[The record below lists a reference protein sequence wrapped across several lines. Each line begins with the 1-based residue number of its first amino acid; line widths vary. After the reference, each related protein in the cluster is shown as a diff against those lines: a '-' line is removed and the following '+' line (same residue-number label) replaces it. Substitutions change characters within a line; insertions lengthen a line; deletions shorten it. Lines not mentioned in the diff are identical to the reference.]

1 MKKGVRAF
9 GTAAALLALLC
20 LTACGS
26 STRSMYME
34 EVADTSAAD
43 AGMYASGGAYW
54 NETAEKMAVTEE
66 FDVAEEMEAAAE
78 EPVAGAAEG
87 GGELTGASASA
98 EAEAGISKKLI
109 KNVDLEVETRQ
120 FDDLIANINAEV
132 EQLGGYVEN
141 FNVSGYAGESARYG
155 SMTARVPAEQLDGF
169 INHVGEHSNITYR
182 NESVQDVTLTYVD
195 LDAHKKSLLAEQ
207 ERLMELLGQAET
219 VTDLIE
225 IEGRLSEVR
234 YQIESMES
242 QLRTIDNQ
250 VSYSTVY
257 INIREVEIFTP
268 PAEVSVWDEIASGF
282 GNNVWR
288 VLNDL
293 EDMGVELI
301 VSLPFLIV
309 WAVGIL
315 IAVLIVRLLFK
326 VLKKRSAK
334 RLQKKQAEKQAR
346 ESMEADYE
354 EIPPAQPMKQEA
366 AQPEEQKEKE

>member
-1 MKKGVRAF
+1 MMKKRLRVLR
-9 GTAAALLALLC
+9 AALLALMC

-34 EVADTSAAD
+34 EAVDSSAAD
-43 AGMYASGGAYW
+43 AGMYASSGAYP
-54 NETAEKMAVTEE
+54 NAAAEKIAVTEE
-66 FDVAEEMEAAAE
+66 FDVPEMEAAAE
-78 EPVAGAAEG
+78 EAAAGATEG
-87 GGELTGASASA
+87 GGELAGSSVSAG
-98 EAEAGISKKLI
+98 AEAGISKKLI
-109 KNVDLEVETRQ
+109 KNVDLDVETRQ

-141 FNVSGYAGESARYG
+141 FSVSGYAGESTRYG
-155 SMTARVPAEQLDGF
+155 SMTVRVPAEQLDGF
-169 INHVGEHSNITYR
+169 INHVGEQSNITYR

-250 VSYSTVY
+250 VSYSTVF

-282 GNNVWR
+282 GNNVLR

-301 VSLPFLIV
+301 IGLPFLIV
-309 WAVGIL
+309 WAVGIF
-315 IAVLIVRLLFK
+315 IAVLIVRLLLK
-326 VLKKRSAK
+326 VLKRRSAK
-334 RLQKKQAEKQAR
+334 RLRKKQAEKQAR
-346 ESMEADYE
+346 ESVEADYE
-354 EIPPAQPMKQEA
+354 EIPPVK
-366 AQPEEQKEKE
+366 PEDGQQHI

>member
-1 MKKGVRAF
+1 MRKVRVFAA
-9 GTAAALLALLC
+9 AAALLALLC
-20 LTACGS
+20 LAACGS
-26 STRSMYME
+26 STRSMYTE
-34 EVADTSAAD
+34 EASDASAAD
-43 AGMYASGGAYW
+43 AGMYASSGAYR
-54 NETAEKMAVTEE
+54 NAAAEKMAVTEE

-78 EPVAGAAEG
+78 EMALPAEEPVAGAAEG
-87 GGELTGASASA
+87 GGELTGAPESAA
-98 EAEAGISKKLI
+98 AEAGISKKLI
-109 KNVDLEVETRQ
+109 KNVDLDVETRQ

-155 SMTARVPAEQLDGF
+155 SMTVRVPAEQLDGF
-169 INHVGEHSNITYR
+169 VGHVGEQSNITYR

-309 WAVGIL
+309 WVVGIL
-315 IAVLIVRLLFK
+315 IAVLVVRLLFK

-334 RLQKKQAEKQAR
+334 RLRKKQAEKQAR

-354 EIPPAQPMKQEA
+354 EIPPVKTGDGQ
-366 AQPEEQKEKE
+366 